1 MNINDWNTIF
11 LIFVLL
17 LIAGYVYVLQERIN
31 KLEDR
36 QDIQQKIND
45 SLIDTC
51 IRLIRSYLAHQQK
64 SQDTAVRVKDMSK
77 RQNDYNR
84 SFAKII
90 RRVAN
95 LARAMKMLVN
105 GVEINRDNLSDWSCH
120 ALHNIQGTLAHNVG
134 QGWGDVTEEKLL
146 MKLISVEIKRQIKV
160 ENINLAAKKKSEWIV
175 DNWDLVERR
184 SEPLRP
190 LPKEEY

>member
-17 LIAGYVYVLQERIN
+17 LIAGYVYVLQARIT

-51 IRLIRSYLAHQQK
+51 TRLLRSYLAQQQK
-64 SQDTAVRVKDMSK
+64 SEDTAVRVKDMSK

-84 SFAKII
+84 LFAKSI

-95 LARAMKMLVN
+95 LAR
-105 GVEINRDNLSDWSCH
+105 
-120 ALHNIQGTLAHNVG
+120 
-134 QGWGDVTEEKLL
+134 GDENAG
-146 MKLISVEIKRQIKV
+146 KRC
-160 ENINLAAKKKSEWIV
+160 
-175 DNWDLVERR
+175 
-184 SEPLRP
+184 
-190 LPKEEY
+190 